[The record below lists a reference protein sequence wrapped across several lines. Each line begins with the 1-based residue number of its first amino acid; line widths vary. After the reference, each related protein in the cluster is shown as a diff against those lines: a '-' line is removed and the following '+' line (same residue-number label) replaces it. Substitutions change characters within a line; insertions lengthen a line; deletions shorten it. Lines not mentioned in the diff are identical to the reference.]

1 MKQRSLLKN
10 APDINRIMSNNHHAP
25 EHQPVSPMVGDLKR
39 QLSSLTGNSITLP
52 VCGRN
57 VNFKLETIPADKVEM
72 ATMVW
77 LGNERDQDLLNES
90 SLADLIPSFLTSG
103 QQNPAFAR
111 KVSGIVEVA
120 DGSRRRKAAIL
131 TGCDYRVLIG
141 DLDDE
146 QMNWLSQIGNDYR
159 PISAYERGKR
169 YLRKLNDFDGNVKAL
184 AEAENIDR
192 NIITRCINTA
202 GLPKDILAIFNHPG
216 ELSARAGDSLFKVY
230 KKNMAA
236 MSNAAH
242 HLLAIKKNGE
252 DLEASRI
259 IQILSD
265 SVLVGGE
272 EKTKDEKKYGEG
284 ITARYKGNFVTI
296 KIDSRKISK
305 EILSRIELLLEEQST
320 DT

>member
-10 APDINRIMSNNHHAP
+10 APDINRIMSNNHHTP
-25 EHQPVSPMVGDLKR
+25 EHQPVSPIVGDLKR

-146 QMNWLSQIGNDYR
+146 QMHWLSQIGNDYR

-252 DLEASRI
+252 DLESSRI

-265 SVLVGGE
+265 SVLVGDE

-320 DT
+320 DN

>member
-1 MKQRSLLKN
+1 
-10 APDINRIMSNNHHAP
+10 
-25 EHQPVSPMVGDLKR
+25 MVGDLKR

-146 QMNWLSQIGNDYR
+146 QMHWLSQIGNDYR

-216 ELSARAGDSLFKVY
+216 ELSARAGDSLFKIY

-242 HLLAIKKNGE
+242 HLLTIKKNGE

-265 SVLVGGE
+265 SVLVGDE

-305 EILSRIELLLEEQST
+305 EILSKIELLLEEQST
-320 DT
+320 DN